1 MTRMTYDFK
10 VMYVRRQDNS
20 CDWDQ
25 IRPNGVDR
33 SARSIFPDNLKR
45 DFFRGCQI
53 APRRSTE
60 KRTGGLLRPPGRFC
74 NRIATRARSFFAACN
89 GFKAG
94 RVASV
99 TPKEGPGWWHS
110 RWDPSFLPASGG
122 SRRSFPGI
130 RYAHRSCPQMISS
143 IQLAPAR
150 ALRYIRS
157 RVDPEKLR
165 RNINA
170 VTLIYYRCKEC
181 GKRFYYQ
188 HLLDYDDILSRI
200 IASQKVSELISQ
212 CAIYFLFDLL
222 FYVPT

>member
-1 MTRMTYDFK
+1 MIGTKRDGR
-10 VMYVRRQDNS
+10 VH
-20 CDWDQ
+20 
-25 IRPNGVDR
+25 R
-33 SARSIFPDNLKR
+33 SARPIFPDNLRR
-45 DFFRGCQI
+45 DFFPRLPNYPASIRRGADGRI
-53 APRRSTE
+53 VTTSRSI
-60 KRTGGLLRPPGRFC
+60 LQSNC
-74 NRIATRARSFFAACN
+74 HTRSRSFFRGVQRLQSGAHCERKRQR
-89 GFKAG
+89 G
-94 RVASV
+94 
-99 TPKEGPGWWHS
+99 GPGWRHS

-143 IQLAPAR
+143 MQLAPAC

-170 VTLIYYRCKEC
+170 ATLIYYRCEEC

-200 IASQKVSELISQ
+200 IASQKVNELIPQ
-212 CAIYFLFDLL
+212 CAIHFPFGTSN
-222 FYVPT
+222 VPT